1 MQKRLVLVE
10 KNTVPIGTA
19 RKEKGINQK
28 ELEIRNQDSQFNLV
42 PNPEFL
48 KEGAAVDDFIKETAQ
63 LLQQIFRLSLNK

>member
-42 PNPEFL
+42 PNPEF
-48 KEGAAVDDFIKETAQ
+48 
-63 LLQQIFRLSLNK
+63 